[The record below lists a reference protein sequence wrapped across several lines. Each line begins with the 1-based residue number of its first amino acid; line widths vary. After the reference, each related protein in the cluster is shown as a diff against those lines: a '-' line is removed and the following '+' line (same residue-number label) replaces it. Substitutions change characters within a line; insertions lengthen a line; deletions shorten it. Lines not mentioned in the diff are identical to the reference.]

1 MKSAGLVIILTL
13 LSACGS
19 QSNKQAPDHQ
29 QLLLSALAAGNATQ
43 INTHKNQSQLSTKDK
58 KIINLYLSVLDKKP
72 YRVISDSQQIIK
84 NFSQYNSAQ
93 QNVLKPMLVW
103 AYAHPIYRQ
112 ETAKQ
117 VRLLQRKTLLVA
129 PSEID
134 FIGCETKQKGC
145 AHILRSQIKH
155 LVNQRDLTAA
165 LITMAD
171 QDPCINLTNENLSGD
186 HGNRCLASRKG
197 SLKIEL
203 LPPPVVSLPLWQA
216 MFSDTQP

>member
-84 NFSQYNSAQ
+84 IKSGKFVAKLGLDCGKEGTAGAFGHGSDLASGKLEIYLE
-93 QNVLKPMLVW
+93 NV
-103 AYAHPIYRQ
+103 
-112 ETAKQ
+112 
-117 VRLLQRKTLLVA
+117 
-129 PSEID
+129 D
-134 FIGCETKQKGC
+134 
-145 AHILRSQIKH
+145 
-155 LVNQRDLTAA
+155 
-165 LITMAD
+165 
-171 QDPCINLTNENLSGD
+171 NENRDFNGGYLCRTESIPEYW
-186 HGNRCLASRKG
+186 RCS
-197 SLKIEL
+197 
-203 LPPPVVSLPLWQA
+203 
-216 MFSDTQP
+216 